1 MSVRRGLS
9 VLVIAGVAAAL
20 AAPAASAKTKVVVA
34 GGPPPKASQAGGLKF
49 PAELD
54 MNAFFRKTVTIHAG
68 DSVKWVFSK
77 RVVHT
82 VTFLAKGDTRPPL
95 EGPDP
100 ANPYSGFND
109 SQGSPFWFNGQPS
122 IAIPPEHAF
131 PQGGDTADGKT
142 YRNAGL
148 SAPAFKPYT
157 LKFPKKGT
165 YKYLCL
171 VHPGMDARVKVL
183 PKSATIPS
191 AKADRKARNKEY
203 AKALK
208 DAKRLGKLKPKG
220 NSVVA
225 GNDSTSVAW
234 FRFFPATRT
243 IKAGESVRFSITS
256 KSEIHTMSF
265 GPQPTD
271 SFVMVLP
278 QPAGPPRIQFDPR
291 VIFPSDVPPL
301 PPYTGANHGDGFF
314 NTGVI
319 DTNPASPNPS
329 SVDVTFTKAGSYVY
343 ECTIHPGMQ
352 GTIKVE

>member
-9 VLVIAGVAAAL
+9 VLVVATVAAAL
-20 AAPAASAKTKVVVA
+20 AAPGASAKTKVVVA

-49 PAELD
+49 PAALD
-54 MNAFFRKTVTIHAG
+54 LNGFFRKTITIRAG
-68 DSVKWVFSK
+68 DSVKWVFST

-82 VTFLAKGDTRPPL
+82 VTFLAKGDSRPPL
-95 EGPDP
+95 ERPDP
-100 ANPYSGFND
+100 THPYTGYSD
-109 SQGSPFWFNGQPS
+109 SQGAPFWFNGQPS
-122 IAIPPEHAF
+122 IEIPPEHAF
-131 PQGGDTADGKT
+131 PQGGPTADGTT
-142 YRNAGL
+142 YRNSGL
-148 SAPAFKPYT
+148 SAPTFAPYK

-183 PKSATIPS
+183 PKSARIPS
-191 AKADRKARNKEY
+191 AKKDRKARNNEF

-208 DAKRLGKLKPKG
+208 AANRLGKLKPTG
-220 NSVVA
+220 NTVVA
-225 GNDSTSVAW
+225 GNDSKTVAW

-243 IKAGESVRFSITS
+243 INAGESVRFSITS

-265 GPQPTD
+265 GPQATSD
-271 SFVMVLP
+271 FVEVQP
-278 QPAGPPRIQFDPR
+278 QPAGPPRLQFSPL
-291 VIFPSDVPPL
+291 VIMPSDNPL
-301 PPYTGANHGDGFF
+301 PPYTGTNHGNGFF

-329 SVDVTFTKAGSYVY
+329 SVDVTFSNPGSYLF

>member
-1 MSVRRGLS
+1 MSVRRGLT

-20 AAPAASAKTKVVVA
+20 AAPAATAKTKVVVA

-54 MNAFFRKTVTIHAG
+54 LNGFFRKTVTIHAG
-68 DSVKWVFSK
+68 DSVKWVWSK

-82 VTFLAKGDTRPPL
+82 VTFLAKGDSRPPF
-95 EGPDP
+95 EQPDP
-100 ANPYSGFND
+100 ANPYTGYND
-109 SQGSPFWFNGQPS
+109 SLGSPFWFNGQPS
-122 IAIPPEHAF
+122 IQIPPENAF
-131 PQGGDTADGKT
+131 PQGGSSADGKT
-142 YRNAGL
+142 YRNSGL
-148 SAPAFKPYT
+148 SAPDFKAYT
-157 LKFPKKGT
+157 LKFPKKGS

-183 PKSATIPS
+183 PKSSTIPS
-191 AKADRKARNKEY
+191 ARADRKARNKEF

-208 DAKRLGKLKPKG
+208 DAKRLGKLKPSG
-220 NSVVA
+220 NNVVA
-225 GNDSTSVAW
+225 GNDNDTVAW

-243 IKAGESVRFSITS
+243 IKAGQSVRFSITS
-256 KSEIHTMSF
+256 TSEIHTMSF
-265 GPQPTD
+265 GPQATSD
-271 SFVMVLP
+271 FVEVHP
-278 QPAGPPRIQFDPR
+278 QPAGPPRLQFSPL
-291 VIFPSDVPPL
+291 VIMPSDNPL
-301 PPYTGANHGDGFF
+301 PPYTGANHGNGFF

-329 SVDVTFTKAGSYVY
+329 SVEVTFSNPGSYLF

>member
-1 MSVRRGLS
+1 MSVRRCMAG
-9 VLVIAGVAAAL
+9 LVIATVAAAIS
-20 AAPAASAKTKVVVA
+20 APGASAKTKVVVA

-54 MNAFFRKTVTIHAG
+54 MNGFFRKTVTIHAG

-82 VTFLAKGDTRPPL
+82 VTFLAKGDSRPPL

-100 ANPYSGFND
+100 ANPYTGFSD

-122 IAIPPEHAF
+122 IAIPPDHAF
-131 PQGGDTADGKT
+131 PQGSSSADGKT
-142 YRNAGL
+142 YRNSGL
-148 SAPAFKPYT
+148 SAPAFAPYK

-183 PKSATIPS
+183 PKSAKIPS

-208 DAKRLGKLKPKG
+208 AAKKLGKLKPSG
-220 NSVVA
+220 NNVVA
-225 GNDSTSVAW
+225 GNDNSTIAW

-243 IKAGESVRFSITS
+243 IKAGQSVHFSISS

-271 SFVMVLP
+271 SFVMVVP

-291 VIFPSDVPPL
+291 VIFPSDVPL
-301 PPYTGANHGDGFF
+301 PPYTGSNHGNGFF

-319 DTNPASPNPS
+319 DENPASPNPS
-329 SVDVTFTKAGSYVY
+329 GVDVTFTSPGNYVY

>member
-1 MSVRRGLS
+1 MSVRRGLT

-20 AAPAASAKTKVVVA
+20 AAPTATAKTKVVVA

-54 MNAFFRKTVTIHAG
+54 LNGFFRKTVTIHAG
-68 DSVKWVFSK
+68 DSVKWVWSK

-82 VTFLAKGDTRPPL
+82 VTFLAKGDSRPPF
-95 EGPDP
+95 EQPDP
-100 ANPYSGFND
+100 ANPYTGYND
-109 SQGSPFWFNGQPS
+109 SLGSPFWFNGQPS
-122 IAIPPEHAF
+122 IQIPPENAF
-131 PQGGDTADGKT
+131 PQGGSSADGKT
-142 YRNAGL
+142 YRNSGL
-148 SAPAFKPYT
+148 SAPDFKAYT
-157 LKFPKKGT
+157 LKFPKKGS

-183 PKSATIPS
+183 PKSSTIPS
-191 AKADRKARNKEY
+191 ARADRKARNKEF

-208 DAKRLGKLKPKG
+208 DAKRLGKLKPSG
-220 NSVVA
+220 NNVVA
-225 GNDSTSVAW
+225 GNDNDTVAW

-243 IKAGESVRFSITS
+243 IKAGQSVRFSITS
-256 KSEIHTMSF
+256 TSEIHTMSF
-265 GPQPTD
+265 GPQATS
-271 SFVMVLP
+271 SFVEVHP
-278 QPAGPPRIQFDPR
+278 QPAGPPRLQFSPL
-291 VIFPSDVPPL
+291 VIMPSDNPL
-301 PPYTGANHGDGFF
+301 PPYTGANHGNGFF

-329 SVDVTFTKAGSYVY
+329 SVEVTFSNPGSYLF

>member
-1 MSVRRGLS
+1 
-9 VLVIAGVAAAL
+9 
-20 AAPAASAKTKVVVA
+20 
-34 GGPPPKASQAGGLKF
+34 
-49 PAELD
+49 
-54 MNAFFRKTVTIHAG
+54 
-68 DSVKWVFSK
+68 
-77 RVVHT
+77 
-82 VTFLAKGDTRPPL
+82 
-95 EGPDP
+95 
-100 ANPYSGFND
+100 
-109 SQGSPFWFNGQPS
+109 
-122 IAIPPEHAF
+122 
-131 PQGGDTADGKT
+131 
-142 YRNAGL
+142 
-148 SAPAFKPYT
+148 
-157 LKFPKKGT
+157 
-165 YKYLCL
+165 
-171 VHPGMDARVKVL
+171 MDARVKVL

-271 SFVMVLP
+271 SFVMVVP
-278 QPAGPPRIQFDPR
+278 QAAGPPRIQFDPR

>member
-1 MSVRRGLS
+1 MSVRRCLS
-9 VLVIAGVAAAL
+9 ALVMAAL
-20 AAPAASAKTKVVVA
+20 AAAMAVPTAQAKTKVVVA

-54 MNAFFRKTVTIHAG
+54 LNGFFRKTVTIHAG
-68 DSVKWVFSK
+68 DSVKWVWSK

-82 VTFLAKGDTRPPL
+82 VTFLAKGDSRPPL

-100 ANPYSGFND
+100 ANPYTGFSD
-109 SQGSPFWFNGQPS
+109 SQGTPFWFNGQPS
-122 IAIPPEHAF
+122 IQIPPQNAF
-131 PQGGDTADGKT
+131 PQGGSTADGKT
-142 YRNAGL
+142 YRNSGL
-148 SAPAFKPYT
+148 SAPAFTPYK

-183 PKSATIPS
+183 PKTATIPS

-208 DAKRLGKLKPKG
+208 DANRLGKLKPQG
-220 NSVVA
+220 NNVVA
-225 GNDSTSVAW
+225 GSDNDTVAW
-234 FRFFPATRT
+234 FRFFPSTRT
-243 IKAGESVRFSITS
+243 IKAGETVRFSITS
-256 KSEIHTMSF
+256 QSEIHTMSF
-265 GPQPTD
+265 GPQATD
-271 SFVMVLP
+271 SFVMVVP

-291 VIFPSDVPPL
+291 VIFPSDVPL
-301 PPYTGANHGDGFF
+301 PPYTGSNHGNGFF

-319 DTNPASPNPS
+319 DNNPASPNPS
-329 SVDVTFTKAGSYVY
+329 SADVTFSNPGNYVF